1 MASAGQRLLGF
12 GDATFTETD
21 QDANSALTELDKG
34 LRSGRLGEQ
43 CETIV
48 RFPRLFEKYPFPILI
63 NSACLKLAEVFRVGS
78 NFLRMLVLKVVQ
90 QSERHL
96 DKVLN
101 IDEFVRRIF
110 SVMYSND
117 PVARALTL
125 RTLGSIAAIVAERKD
140 LHHSIRSSLESHD
153 AVEQEAAIFA
163 AARFAAQSKAF
174 AANMCARIGQM
185 IQGLATPVDT
195 KLRLLGVLEGLHQ
208 DAPTAALVR
217 DECLHRLLPRYPSQ
231 SLVQATLRVLT
242 RLAAA
247 TVTHIPSQIGTL
259 VEYLRD
265 DPREGVKAQ
274 ALDDLCLLATEQPHL
289 WDTDSVHAVVQYALS
304 TPYLNLKCGALS
316 VLVLLAQSVAVD
328 KFDLMPEDLLDLMP
342 EVSSAIETLLMI
354 LCTQESDSDD
364 ASHALRPT
372 AKAGPTTSKRGKY
385 TTLTMAKKAAI
396 IQQVQSGRP
405 QVEVAREFNVSKQT
419 VMIADAWKAV
429 SADTISN
436 SFRHAGFTF
445 RDESGTAIEEPDLLP
460 SATSFDADIIDDL
473 RSCGM
478 PIPDTVNFED
488 FANVDSAVS
497 SCAEL
502 NDDEIIDQGCLRCI
516 VLLCDADPD
525 LCSQFVDV
533 LGSFLSFWSGAA
545 MLSVCEGL
553 CALGSRRCG
562 VLSRIEPRIRQL
574 LSTASRGAMPAIPP
588 KALVLLWTL
597 VLQAGVERGSVP
609 ISLDEGLAGMDA
621 WSVYRIARQA
631 TRYGHFA
638 AAAPL
643 FATLANKVS
652 SEQLHFWLV
661 SLAELCRAEE
671 SLLVRTGQTQLTDAL
686 THYVRAIS
694 ALKAATTPAHAL
706 QFQAEYVRLRC
717 EGVRAHAQLLQ
728 ACGCLRTAPPPAIAA
743 SVASAT
749 RDELQKCGRVVA
761 QCSRD
766 FKSLAD
772 QYGVLYQTL
781 FDADPGTL
789 RNVQLLQQN
798 ALLVMQAI
806 DRISQYNQGINSSEE
821 GGSLVWMEQQP
832 SSGSSSLSEHRLL
845 EAAHRGL
852 LWLRDL
858 RHQNTL
864 TPQQVQLV
872 ERLSQELVLV
882 APCLPRY
889 FFQALQATTI
899 KLAVSPQQKGT
910 GEPLFLAQQAQ
921 LALRVEGVVQHRS
934 PPGSPARTVHKVLVS
949 LTTTPPSRNQNAT
962 TDTKVSSGGDTVQL
976 SEVVQPHNDY
986 FQAQFLVALTG
997 QGLHTVTID
1006 TSVLDAQHTL
1016 WKTGPQASASLLLPW
1031 HSSLIVFSSQE
1042 CSSAQVSLTVKCHD
1056 EAKPSTSMA
1065 GPSGMAPALKPPAPP
1080 PPPQPFPAPARVP

>member
-1 MASAGQRLLGF
+1 MASVGQRLLGF
-12 GDATFTETD
+12 GDASFSETD

-231 SLVQATLRVLT
+231 RLVQATLRVLT

-289 WDTDSVHAVVQYALS
+289 WDTDSVHALVQYALS

-328 KFDLMPEDLLDLMP
+328 KFDLLPEGPVLQLCREGIFHHQVRLASASIRLLTHL
-342 EVSSAIETLLMI
+342 AI
-354 LCTQESDSDD
+354 
-364 ASHALRPT
+364 HA
-372 AKAGPTTSKRGKY
+372 
-385 TTLTMAKKAAI
+385 
-396 IQQVQSGRP
+396 
-405 QVEVAREFNVSKQT
+405 AR
-419 VMIADAWKAV
+419 
-429 SADTISN
+429 
-436 SFRHAGFTF
+436 
-445 RDESGTAIEEPDLLP
+445 
-460 SATSFDADIIDDL
+460 
-473 RSCGM
+473 
-478 PIPDTVNFED
+478 
-488 FANVDSAVS
+488 
-497 SCAEL
+497 
-502 NDDEIIDQGCLRCI
+502 
-516 VLLCDADPD
+516 
-525 LCSQFVDV
+525 
-533 LGSFLSFWSGAA
+533 GAA

-562 VLSRIEPRIRQL
+562 VLSRIEPRVRQL
-574 LSTASRGAMPAIPP
+574 LSGPGHTAIPP
-588 KALVLLWTL
+588 RALVLLWTL
-597 VLQAGVERGSVP
+597 VLQAGVERASLPV
-609 ISLDEGLAGMDA
+609 SLDDGLAAMDA
-621 WSVYRIARQA
+621 WSVYRVARQA

-638 AAAPL
+638 SAAPL
-643 FATLANKVS
+643 FASLANKVS

-671 SLLVRTGQTQLTDAL
+671 SLLTSRTSQLTTAL

-761 QCSRD
+761 QLRKCSRD
-766 FKSLAD
+766 FKALAD

-821 GGSLVWMEQQP
+821 GCGLVWMDQQ
-832 SSGSSSLSEHRLL
+832 SGSASSSLSEHRLL

-858 RHQNTL
+858 RHQNSL

-882 APCLPRY
+882 PPCLPRF
-889 FFQALQATTI
+889 FFQALQSTTI
-899 KLAVSPQQKGT
+899 KLAVSPQQKST

-934 PPGSPARTVHKVLVS
+934 PPCHMSAPRTVHKVLVT
-949 LTTTPPSRNQNAT
+949 LTTTPPGRQQA
-962 TDTKVSSGGDTVQL
+962 DTKPPSAGVGAGDVVQL

-986 FQAQFLVALTG
+986 FQAQFLLALVG

-1006 TSVLDAQHTL
+1006 TAVLDAQHTL
-1016 WKTGPQASASLLLPW
+1016 WKTGPQ
-1031 HSSLIVFSSQE
+1031 
-1042 CSSAQVSLTVKCHD
+1042 VSLTVKCHD
-1056 EAKPSTSMA
+1056 DVKPSTSMA
-1065 GPSGMAPALKPPAPP
+1065 SSLPSALKPPLGTAPP
-1080 PPPQPFPAPARVP
+1080 PPPPQAFPMPPPRLP

>member
-1 MASAGQRLLGF
+1 M
-12 GDATFTETD
+12 
-21 QDANSALTELDKG
+21 
-34 LRSGRLGEQ
+34 
-43 CETIV
+43 
-48 RFPRLFEKYPFPILI
+48 
-63 NSACLKLAEVFRVGS
+63 
-78 NFLRMLVLKVVQ
+78 
-90 QSERHL
+90 
-96 DKVLN
+96 
-101 IDEFVRRIF
+101 
-110 SVMYSND
+110 
-117 PVARALTL
+117 
-125 RTLGSIAAIVAERKD
+125 
-140 LHHSIRSSLESHD
+140 
-153 AVEQEAAIFA
+153 
-163 AARFAAQSKAF
+163 
-174 AANMCARIGQM
+174 
-185 IQGLATPVDT
+185 
-195 KLRLLGVLEGLHQ
+195 
-208 DAPTAALVR
+208 
-217 DECLHRLLPRYPSQ
+217 
-231 SLVQATLRVLT
+231 
-242 RLAAA
+242 
-247 TVTHIPSQIGTL
+247 
-259 VEYLRD
+259 
-265 DPREGVKAQ
+265 
-274 ALDDLCLLATEQPHL
+274 
-289 WDTDSVHAVVQYALS
+289 AVVQYALS

-328 KFDLMPEDLLDLMP
+328 KFDLMPDGPVLQLCREGIFHHQVRLASASIRLLTHLAIHAAREDLLDLMP

-354 LCTQESDSDD
+354 LCTQESESDD
-364 ASHALRPT
+364 ASHALR
-372 AKAGPTTSKRGKY
+372 
-385 TTLTMAKKAAI
+385 
-396 IQQVQSGRP
+396 
-405 QVEVAREFNVSKQT
+405 
-419 VMIADAWKAV
+419 
-429 SADTISN
+429 
-436 SFRHAGFTF
+436 
-445 RDESGTAIEEPDLLP
+445 
-460 SATSFDADIIDDL
+460 
-473 RSCGM
+473 
-478 PIPDTVNFED
+478 
-488 FANVDSAVS
+488 
-497 SCAEL
+497 
-502 NDDEIIDQGCLRCI
+502 GCLRCI

-597 VLQAGVERGSVP
+597 VPAGRSG
-609 ISLDEGLAGMDA
+609 EGFRSRCCA
-621 WSVYRIARQA
+621 
-631 TRYGHFA
+631 
-638 AAAPL
+638 L
-643 FATLANKVS
+643 FANLANKVS

-671 SLLVRTGQTQLTDAL
+671 SLLVRKGQMQLTDAL

-728 ACGCLRTAPPPAIAA
+728 ACSCLRTAPPPAIAA

-761 QCSRD
+761 QLRKCSRD

-821 GGSLVWMEQQP
+821 G
-832 SSGSSSLSEHRLL
+832 SSL
-845 EAAHRGL
+845 
-852 LWLRDL
+852 
-858 RHQNTL
+858 NTL

-910 GEPLFLAQQAQ
+910 GEPLFLAQHAQ

-934 PPGSPARTVHKVLVS
+934 PPGSSARTVHKVLVS
-949 LTTTPPSRNQNAT
+949 LATTPPGRSQNAT
-962 TDTKVSSGGDTVQL
+962 SDTKVPPGGDAVQL

-1006 TSVLDAQHTL
+1006 TAVLGRPAHPVEDR
-1016 WKTGPQASASLLLPW
+1016 SAGVADSEMP
-1031 HSSLIVFSSQE
+1031 
-1042 CSSAQVSLTVKCHD
+1042 
-1056 EAKPSTSMA
+1056 
-1065 GPSGMAPALKPPAPP
+1065 
-1080 PPPQPFPAPARVP
+1080 

>member
-12 GDATFTETD
+12 GDATFSETD

-174 AANMCARIGQM
+174 AANMCTRIGQM

-328 KFDLMPEDLLDLMP
+328 KFDLMPEGPVLQLCREGIFHHQVRLASASIRLLTHLAIHAAREDLLDLMP

-364 ASHALRPT
+364 ASQAL
-372 AKAGPTTSKRGKY
+372 K
-385 TTLTMAKKAAI
+385 
-396 IQQVQSGRP
+396 
-405 QVEVAREFNVSKQT
+405 
-419 VMIADAWKAV
+419 
-429 SADTISN
+429 
-436 SFRHAGFTF
+436 
-445 RDESGTAIEEPDLLP
+445 
-460 SATSFDADIIDDL
+460 
-473 RSCGM
+473 
-478 PIPDTVNFED
+478 
-488 FANVDSAVS
+488 
-497 SCAEL
+497 
-502 NDDEIIDQGCLRCI
+502 GCLRCI

-574 LSTASRGAMPAIPP
+574 LSTANRGAMPPIPP

-609 ISLDEGLAGMDA
+609 ISLDEGLTGMDA
-621 WSVYRIARQA
+621 WSVYKIARQA

-643 FATLANKVS
+643 FASLANKVS

-671 SLLVRTGQTQLTDAL
+671 NLLVRTGQAQLTDAL

-761 QCSRD
+761 QLRKCSRD

-798 ALLVMQAI
+798 SLLVMQAI
-806 DRISQYNQGINSSEE
+806 DRISQYNQGINSNEE
-821 GGSLVWMEQQP
+821 GGSLMWMEQQP

-882 APCLPRY
+882 APCLPRF

-949 LTTTPPSRNQNAT
+949 LTTTPPGRSQNAAP
-962 TDTKVSSGGDTVQL
+962 DTKSSAGGGGDIVQL

-1006 TSVLDAQHTL
+1006 TAVLDAQHTL
-1016 WKTGPQASASLLLPW
+1016 WKTGPQ
-1031 HSSLIVFSSQE
+1031 
-1042 CSSAQVSLTVKCHD
+1042 VSLTVKCHD
-1056 EAKPSTSMA
+1056 EAKTSASMA
-1065 GPSGMAPALKPPAPP
+1065 GPSGMASALKPSLGAAPP
-1080 PPPQPFPAPARVP
+1080 PQAFPTPARVP

>member
-12 GDATFTETD
+12 GDATFSETD

-174 AANMCARIGQM
+174 AANMCTRIGQM

-328 KFDLMPEDLLDLMP
+328 KFDLMPEGPVLQLCREGIFHHQVRLASASIRLLTHLAIHAAREDLLDLMP

-364 ASHALRPT
+364 ASQAL
-372 AKAGPTTSKRGKY
+372 K
-385 TTLTMAKKAAI
+385 
-396 IQQVQSGRP
+396 
-405 QVEVAREFNVSKQT
+405 
-419 VMIADAWKAV
+419 
-429 SADTISN
+429 
-436 SFRHAGFTF
+436 
-445 RDESGTAIEEPDLLP
+445 
-460 SATSFDADIIDDL
+460 
-473 RSCGM
+473 
-478 PIPDTVNFED
+478 
-488 FANVDSAVS
+488 
-497 SCAEL
+497 
-502 NDDEIIDQGCLRCI
+502 
-516 VLLCDADPD
+516 
-525 LCSQFVDV
+525 
-533 LGSFLSFWSGAA
+533 
-545 MLSVCEGL
+545 
-553 CALGSRRCG
+553 
-562 VLSRIEPRIRQL
+562 
-574 LSTASRGAMPAIPP
+574 
-588 KALVLLWTL
+588 VLLWTL

-609 ISLDEGLAGMDA
+609 ISLDEGLTGMDA
-621 WSVYRIARQA
+621 WSVYKIARQA

-643 FATLANKVS
+643 FASLANKVS

-671 SLLVRTGQTQLTDAL
+671 NLLVRTGQAQLTDAL

-761 QCSRD
+761 QLRKCSRD

-798 ALLVMQAI
+798 SLLVMQAI
-806 DRISQYNQGINSSEE
+806 DRISQYNQGINSNEE
-821 GGSLVWMEQQP
+821 GGSLMWMEQQP

-882 APCLPRY
+882 APCLPRF

-949 LTTTPPSRNQNAT
+949 LTTTPPGRSQNAAP
-962 TDTKVSSGGDTVQL
+962 DTKSSAGGGGDIVQL

-1006 TSVLDAQHTL
+1006 TAVLDAQHTL
-1016 WKTGPQASASLLLPW
+1016 WKTGPQ
-1031 HSSLIVFSSQE
+1031 
-1042 CSSAQVSLTVKCHD
+1042 VSLTVKCHD
-1056 EAKPSTSMA
+1056 EAKTSASMA
-1065 GPSGMAPALKPPAPP
+1065 GPSGMASALKPSLGAAPP
-1080 PPPQPFPAPARVP
+1080 PQAFPTPARVP

>member
-1 MASAGQRLLGF
+1 MASAGLRLLGF
-12 GDATFTETD
+12 GDASFSETD

-231 SLVQATLRVLT
+231 RLVQATLRVLT

-289 WDTDSVHAVVQYALS
+289 WDTDSVYALVQYALS

-328 KFDLMPEDLLDLMP
+328 KFDLLPEGPVLQLCRQGIFHHQVRLASASIRLLTHLAIHAAREDVLDLMP

-354 LCTQESDSDD
+354 LCTQEGDSDD
-364 ASHALRPT
+364 ASHALR
-372 AKAGPTTSKRGKY
+372 
-385 TTLTMAKKAAI
+385 
-396 IQQVQSGRP
+396 
-405 QVEVAREFNVSKQT
+405 
-419 VMIADAWKAV
+419 
-429 SADTISN
+429 
-436 SFRHAGFTF
+436 
-445 RDESGTAIEEPDLLP
+445 
-460 SATSFDADIIDDL
+460 
-473 RSCGM
+473 
-478 PIPDTVNFED
+478 
-488 FANVDSAVS
+488 
-497 SCAEL
+497 
-502 NDDEIIDQGCLRCI
+502 GCLRCI

-533 LGSFLSFWSGAA
+533 LGSFLSYWSGAA
-545 MLSVCEGL
+545 MLSVCESL
-553 CALGSRRCG
+553 CALGSWRCG
-562 VLSRIEPRIRQL
+562 VLSRIEPRVRQL
-574 LSTASRGAMPAIPP
+574 LSGPSRAAIPP

-597 VLQAGVERGSVP
+597 VLQAGVERGSLPV
-609 ISLDEGLAGMDA
+609 SLDDGLAGMDA
-621 WSVYRIARQA
+621 WSVYRVARQA

-643 FATLANKVS
+643 FASLANKVS

-671 SLLVRTGQTQLTDAL
+671 SLLTSRTGQLTTAL

-761 QCSRD
+761 QLRKCSRD
-766 FKSLAD
+766 FKALAD

-781 FDADPGTL
+781 FDADPSTL

-821 GGSLVWMEQQP
+821 GCGLVWMDQQP
-832 SSGSSSLSEHRLL
+832 GGTSSSLSEHRLL
-845 EAAHRGL
+845 EATHRGL

-858 RHQNTL
+858 RHQNSL

-882 APCLPRY
+882 PPCLPRF

-899 KLAVSPQQKGT
+899 KLAVSPQQKST

-934 PPGSPARTVHKVLVS
+934 PPYHAPSRTVHKVLVT
-949 LTTTPPSRNQNAT
+949 LTATPPGRQQA
-962 TDTKVSSGGDTVQL
+962 DTKPLPAASGASAGDMVQL

-986 FQAQFLVALTG
+986 FQAQFLLALVG

-1016 WKTGPQASASLLLPW
+1016 WKTGPQ
-1031 HSSLIVFSSQE
+1031 
-1042 CSSAQVSLTVKCHD
+1042 VSLTVKCHD
-1056 EAKPSTSMA
+1056 DVKPSTSMA
-1065 GPSGMAPALKPPAPP
+1065 PGLPSALKPPLATAPP
-1080 PPPQPFPAPARVP
+1080 PAPPAAQAFPTPPPPRMP

>member
-1 MASAGQRLLGF
+1 MLNLNTGKCAILVFPIKDPVHISINYKLQDIPQVQSLKYLGVMYNEHLNWRPHIEYIATKAVRAMGVLRRLSNCRSGMRRKALLIIYKMYVRPVLEFGCILFSGAPAYKLRPLVLLEREALRLCLGLPKIRRKIQINNAKTHSKANCRGGVQQ
-12 GDATFTETD
+12 GDISGTSGCSE
-21 QDANSALTELDKG
+21 ALTSYSTWTRWR

-247 TVTHIPSQIGTL
+247 TVTHIPSQARPLYLPLCICCGNQIGTL

-289 WDTDSVHAVVQYALS
+289 WDTDNVHAVVQYALS

-328 KFDLMPEDLLDLMP
+328 KFDLMPDGPVLQLCREGIFHHQVRLASASIRLLTHLAIHAAREDLLDLMP

-354 LCTQESDSDD
+354 LCTQESESDD
-364 ASHALRPT
+364 ASHALR
-372 AKAGPTTSKRGKY
+372 
-385 TTLTMAKKAAI
+385 
-396 IQQVQSGRP
+396 
-405 QVEVAREFNVSKQT
+405 
-419 VMIADAWKAV
+419 
-429 SADTISN
+429 
-436 SFRHAGFTF
+436 
-445 RDESGTAIEEPDLLP
+445 
-460 SATSFDADIIDDL
+460 
-473 RSCGM
+473 
-478 PIPDTVNFED
+478 
-488 FANVDSAVS
+488 
-497 SCAEL
+497 
-502 NDDEIIDQGCLRCI
+502 GCLRCI
-516 VLLCDADPD
+516 VLLCDADSD

-553 CALGSRRCG
+553 CALGKPAVWGAEPHRAPHPAASQHGQQGCHASHSSQGIGEHAVNSKQEWRGVPFPYPGRRFGRHGCLERLQNCAAGHSLRTLCG
-562 VLSRIEPRIRQL
+562 CCTSFLQPCQQGEL
-574 LSTASRGAMPAIPP
+574 GAA
-588 KALVLLWTL
+588 AL
-597 VLQAGVERGSVP
+597 
-609 ISLDEGLAGMDA
+609 LAGEP
-621 WSVYRIARQA
+621 
-631 TRYGHFA
+631 G
-638 AAAPL
+638 
-643 FATLANKVS
+643 
-652 SEQLHFWLV
+652 
-661 SLAELCRAEE
+661 ELCRAEE
-671 SLLVRTGQTQLTDAL
+671 SLLVRKGQMQLTDAL

-728 ACGCLRTAPPPAIAA
+728 ACSCLRTAPPPAIAA

-761 QCSRD
+761 QLRKCSRD

-789 RNVQLLQQN
+789 RNVQL
-798 ALLVMQAI
+798 
-806 DRISQYNQGINSSEE
+806 Y
-821 GGSLVWMEQQP
+821 P
-832 SSGSSSLSEHRLL
+832 
-845 EAAHRGL
+845 
-852 LWLRDL
+852 
-858 RHQNTL
+858 
-864 TPQQVQLV
+864 
-872 ERLSQELVLV
+872 
-882 APCLPRY
+882 
-889 FFQALQATTI
+889 
-899 KLAVSPQQKGT
+899 
-910 GEPLFLAQQAQ
+910 
-921 LALRVEGVVQHRS
+921 
-934 PPGSPARTVHKVLVS
+934 
-949 LTTTPPSRNQNAT
+949 
-962 TDTKVSSGGDTVQL
+962 
-976 SEVVQPHNDY
+976 
-986 FQAQFLVALTG
+986 
-997 QGLHTVTID
+997 
-1006 TSVLDAQHTL
+1006 
-1016 WKTGPQASASLLLPW
+1016 
-1031 HSSLIVFSSQE
+1031 
-1042 CSSAQVSLTVKCHD
+1042 
-1056 EAKPSTSMA
+1056 
-1065 GPSGMAPALKPPAPP
+1065 
-1080 PPPQPFPAPARVP
+1080 

>member
-1 MASAGQRLLGF
+1 MATHHTSPHTPNKTDNLSSGRARGNTAPIVIVTVMASAGQRLLGF

-328 KFDLMPEDLLDLMP
+328 KFDLMPDGPVLQLCREGIFHHQVRLASASIRLLTHLAIHAAREDLLDLMP

-354 LCTQESDSDD
+354 LCTQESESDD
-364 ASHALRPT
+364 ASHALR
-372 AKAGPTTSKRGKY
+372 
-385 TTLTMAKKAAI
+385 
-396 IQQVQSGRP
+396 
-405 QVEVAREFNVSKQT
+405 
-419 VMIADAWKAV
+419 
-429 SADTISN
+429 
-436 SFRHAGFTF
+436 
-445 RDESGTAIEEPDLLP
+445 
-460 SATSFDADIIDDL
+460 
-473 RSCGM
+473 
-478 PIPDTVNFED
+478 
-488 FANVDSAVS
+488 
-497 SCAEL
+497 
-502 NDDEIIDQGCLRCI
+502 GCLRCI

-597 VLQAGVERGSVP
+597 VLQAGVERGSIPV
-609 ISLDEGLAGMDA
+609 SLEEGLAGMDA

-643 FATLANKVS
+643 FANLANKVS

-671 SLLVRTGQTQLTDAL
+671 SLLVRKGQMQLTDAL

-728 ACGCLRTAPPPAIAA
+728 ACSCLRTAPPPAIAA

-761 QCSRD
+761 QLRKCSRD

-821 GGSLVWMEQQP
+821 GSSLVWMEQQP

-910 GEPLFLAQQAQ
+910 GEPLFLAQHAQ

-934 PPGSPARTVHKVLVS
+934 PPGSSARTVHKVLVS
-949 LTTTPPSRNQNAT
+949 LATTPPGRSQNAT
-962 TDTKVSSGGDTVQL
+962 SDTKVPPGGDAVQL

-1006 TSVLDAQHTL
+1006 TAVLDAQHTL
-1016 WKTGPQASASLLLPW
+1016 WKTGPQ
-1031 HSSLIVFSSQE
+1031 
-1042 CSSAQVSLTVKCHD
+1042 VSLTVKCHD
-1056 EAKPSTSMA
+1056 DAKPSASMA

>member
-328 KFDLMPEDLLDLMP
+328 KFDLMPDGPVLQLCREGIFHHQVRLASASIRLLTHLAIHAAREDLLDLMP

-364 ASHALRPT
+364 ASHALR
-372 AKAGPTTSKRGKY
+372 
-385 TTLTMAKKAAI
+385 
-396 IQQVQSGRP
+396 
-405 QVEVAREFNVSKQT
+405 
-419 VMIADAWKAV
+419 
-429 SADTISN
+429 
-436 SFRHAGFTF
+436 
-445 RDESGTAIEEPDLLP
+445 
-460 SATSFDADIIDDL
+460 
-473 RSCGM
+473 
-478 PIPDTVNFED
+478 
-488 FANVDSAVS
+488 
-497 SCAEL
+497 
-502 NDDEIIDQGCLRCI
+502 GCLRCI

-588 KALVLLWTL
+588 KAMVLLWTL

-761 QCSRD
+761 QLRKCSRD

-949 LTTTPPSRNQNAT
+949 LTTTPPGRNQNAT

-1006 TSVLDAQHTL
+1006 TAVLDAQHTL
-1016 WKTGPQASASLLLPW
+1016 WKTGP
-1031 HSSLIVFSSQE
+1031 
-1042 CSSAQVSLTVKCHD
+1042 QVSLTVKCHD

>member
-328 KFDLMPEDLLDLMP
+328 KFDLMPDGPVLQLCREGIFHHQVRLASASIRLLTHLAIHAAREDLLDLMP

-364 ASHALRPT
+364 ASHALR
-372 AKAGPTTSKRGKY
+372 
-385 TTLTMAKKAAI
+385 
-396 IQQVQSGRP
+396 
-405 QVEVAREFNVSKQT
+405 
-419 VMIADAWKAV
+419 
-429 SADTISN
+429 
-436 SFRHAGFTF
+436 
-445 RDESGTAIEEPDLLP
+445 
-460 SATSFDADIIDDL
+460 
-473 RSCGM
+473 
-478 PIPDTVNFED
+478 
-488 FANVDSAVS
+488 
-497 SCAEL
+497 
-502 NDDEIIDQGCLRCI
+502 GCLRCI

-643 FATLANKVS
+643 FANLANKVS

-761 QCSRD
+761 QLRKCSRD

-821 GGSLVWMEQQP
+821 GSSLVWMEQQP
-832 SSGSSSLSEHRLL
+832 SSSSSSLSEHRLL

-949 LTTTPPSRNQNAT
+949 LTTTPPGRSQNAT
-962 TDTKVSSGGDTVQL
+962 PDTKIPSGGDTVQL

-1006 TSVLDAQHTL
+1006 TAVLDAQHTL
-1016 WKTGPQASASLLLPW
+1016 WKTGPQ
-1031 HSSLIVFSSQE
+1031 
-1042 CSSAQVSLTVKCHD
+1042 VSLTVKCHD
-1056 EAKPSTSMA
+1056 DAKPSTSMA